1 MRKVTAVKFES
12 KYLDSGTEIIQEL
25 SEEQKE
31 SSIDRQE
38 LETGDFMGNL
48 SQRERSNTSNTKT
61 DEEWNNLL
69 KKVYGNDR
77 NNTILTFNGSFGGQS
92 QKSGEFGGELTA
104 K

>member
-1 MRKVTAVKFES
+1 
-12 KYLDSGTEIIQEL
+12 LDSGTEIIQEL

-38 LETGDFMGNL
+38 LDASSNNFMNQLGNL
-48 SQRERSNTSNTKT
+48 SPRERAYTKT

-77 NNTILTFNGSFGGQS
+77 NNTILTFSGSFGEGDG
-92 QKSGEFGGELTA
+92 KSDNTPSA
-104 K
+104 KQ